1 MQEGTFI
8 APGYPEE
15 TAQRTPDV
23 YAANCPTRQLLDRIA
38 DKWSVLILTTL
49 GTGSGEMRFNALKR
63 HIEGISQKML
73 SQTLRSLERDGL
85 VMRHVVPTVPVTVGY
100 AITPLGRELVEIGED
115 EALHQAHEVGDLFLR
130 PAPVLG
136 GEGVECQRFQPHLT
150 RPAHDAA
157 HSFHAALVT
166 QRARQMALFRPAP
179 VAIHDD
185 GNVARGNGF
194 ALGHQAFLE
203 SGALEPV

>member
-49 GTGSGEMRFNALKR
+49 GAGGRTGSGEMRFNALKR
-63 HIEGISQKML
+63 HIDGISQKML

-85 VMRHVVPTVPVTVGY
+85 VTRHVVPTVPVTVGY
-100 AITPLGRELVEIGED
+100 AITPLGRELLD
-115 EALHQAHEVGDLFLR
+115 ALQAMIDWAER
-130 PAPVLG
+130 
-136 GEGVECQRFQPHLT
+136 R
-150 RPAHDAA
+150 
-157 HSFHAALVT
+157 
-166 QRARQMALFRPAP
+166 MA
-179 VAIHDD
+179 D
-185 GNVARGNGF
+185 VARSQIAYDLRERELVEF
-194 ALGHQAFLE
+194 SL
-203 SGALEPV
+203 